1 MKKGILP
8 LMLGGLT
15 IGMTEFVMMG
25 VLPQVATYFNIS
37 IPQAGHL
44 ISIYAIG
51 VIAGAPLLI
60 FFSSK
65 YSPKTLLIAISIML
79 ALFNSLSIFATNYEF
94 LMLTRFLSGL
104 PHGAFFGVGSIVAM
118 RIADPGKESQAIA
131 LMFAGLT
138 IANLIGVPVATSIA
152 YIVGWQVAF
161 VMVGLA
167 ALLTVITVLMFIPH
181 LDSQEETKADDTD
194 QSSMAVLM
202 RTDSWLALGVVSF
215 GFAGLFAWYSYI
227 APLMTNITHLSEGS
241 VPYILFLAGL
251 GMFFGNLYG
260 GKLTDKIGSINATL
274 VTLFGLVVALILMYV
289 FAQYKILSI
298 ALSFSIGFFAFAL
311 VPAVQTLLIN
321 VFNGAEMLGSIL
333 SIAGFNI
340 ANAIGAYV
348 GGLPIEHGF
357 SYSSSVVAGMF
368 VSIMGM
374 ILLLMLKYKVFSH
387 KKAILEV

>member
-8 LMLGGLT
+8 LMLGSLT

-25 VLPQVATYFNIS
+25 VLPQVASYFNIS

-167 ALLTVITVLMFIPH
+167 GLLTVITVLMFIPH
-181 LDSQEETKADDTD
+181 LDSQEESKADDT

-202 RTDSWLALGVVSF
+202 RADSFLALGVVSL
-215 GFAGLFAWYSYI
+215 GFAGLFAWYSYV
-227 APLMTNITHLSEGS
+227 APLMTNVTHLSEGS

-260 GKLTDKIGSINATL
+260 GKLTDKIGSTNATL
-274 VTLFGLVVALILMYV
+274 VTLFGLIVALILMYL

-298 ALSFSIGFFAFAL
+298 VLSFSIGFFAFAL

-321 VFNGAEMLGSIL
+321 VFKGAEMLGSIL

-368 VSIMGM
+368 VSVLGM
-374 ILLLMLKYKVFSH
+374 VLLLMLKYKVFSH
-387 KKAILEV
+387 RKAILEA

>member
-1 MKKGILP
+1 MKKGIIP
-8 LMLGGLT
+8 LMLGGFT

-25 VLPQVATYFNIS
+25 VLPQVANYFNIS

-51 VIAGAPLLI
+51 VVAGAPLLI
-60 FFSSK
+60 FFSAR

-79 ALFNSLSIFATNYEF
+79 VLFNSLSIFATNYEF
-94 LMLTRFLSGL
+94 LMVTRFLSGL

-118 RIADPGKESQAIA
+118 KIADPGKESQSIA

-138 IANLIGVPVATSIA
+138 MANLFGVPVATFLS

-161 VMVGLA
+161 VMVALA
-167 ALLTVITVLMFIPH
+167 GLLTVITVLMFIPH
-181 LDSQEETKADDTD
+181 LNFQEESKSKDAD
-194 QSSMAVLM
+194 QSSMRVLM
-202 RTDSWLALGVVSF
+202 RADSWLALGVVSL
-215 GFAGLFAWYSYI
+215 GFAGLFAWYSYVS
-227 APLMTNITHLSEGS
+227 PLMTNVTHFSKDS
-241 VPYILFLAGL
+241 IPYILFLAGL

-260 GKLTDKIGSINATL
+260 GKLTDKIGSINATF
-274 VTLFGLVVALILMYV
+274 VTLFGLVVALILMYM
-289 FAQYKILSI
+289 FAEYKFLSI
-298 ALSFSIGFFAFAL
+298 VLSFIIGFFSFAL

-321 VFNGAEMLGSIL
+321 VFKGAEMLGSIL

-357 SYSSSVVAGMF
+357 SYSSSVIAGMF
-368 VSIMGM
+368 VSVLGM
-374 ILLLMLKYKVFSH
+374 ILLLILKYKGLTY
-387 KKAILEV
+387 KKTIL